1 MTVAI
6 PLPPADPPTLAAQ
19 PTLSE
24 RLARGEV
31 LHLPARV
38 THARRGT
45 IRHSFAYGVDY
56 LLLAPETARPQPLF
70 SRNRF
75 NLFALHDSD
84 HGGARGAGEGAP
96 WARRML
102 AEAGLQMQPDM
113 VLALLTQPRFLGYW
127 FAPVSFWMVLRGND
141 LLAAIAEVNNTFG
154 QRHSYLCHAPGFAP
168 LAAADRTGADKVFH
182 VSPFQDVAG
191 TYDFAFAL
199 SAGRLAIRIRQ
210 IDGPNGLDAAMAGPL
225 HAFGTG
231 AALRA
236 ALRRPGG
243 SLRVVALI
251 YWNALRLKLKG
262 AAYRRLPPLPDR
274 EIT

>member
-1 MTVAI
+1 MTVAA
-6 PLPPADPPTLAAQ
+6 LPPADPPTLA
-19 PTLSE
+19 E

-38 THARRGT
+38 THARRGA
-45 IRHSFAYGVDY
+45 IRHAFAYGVDY
-56 LLLAPETARPQPLF
+56 LLLAPETAGR
-70 SRNRF
+70 SRCSHATASTSSRCMT
-75 NLFALHDSD
+75 ATMA
-84 HGGARGAGEGAP
+84 GRAARGEGAP

-102 AEAGLQMQPDM
+102 AEAGLEMQPGM

-154 QRHSYLCHAPGFAP
+154 QRHSYLSHAPGFAP
-168 LAAADRTGADKVFH
+168 LAAADRTGTDKVFH

-210 IDGPNGLDAAMAGPL
+210 TDGPNGLDAAMAGPL
-225 HAFGTG
+225 RGFGTA
-231 AALRA
+231 AALA
-236 ALRRPGG
+236 AGLRRPGG